1 MAFDLWRDF
10 SLTFISGEP
19 VLPVSGLYLPAA
31 QPQNAPALPAG
42 EDGDPKAQS
51 WEDCVLM
58 LHAERQMLSIQA
70 LFPVVI
76 TSNHQ

>member
-1 MAFDLWRDF
+1 M
-10 SLTFISGEP
+10 
-19 VLPVSGLYLPAA
+19 LPVSGLHLPAA

-42 EDGDPKAQS
+42 EDGDPKA
-51 WEDCVLM
+51 EGGELCVLM
-58 LHAERQMLSIQA
+58 LHAERQMLFSIQA